1 MDNSQNPY
9 GEVPAGALGGQ
20 GIETLN
26 LSFSAMKTPET
37 TVSFL
42 SKTQGD
48 FAKYF
53 EEALSTCKAGF
64 HYFDKSLGEKGER
77 VAVRKFD
84 LVLLEV
90 YCKISGA
97 AKNDDGSYL
106 NYYSNYIK
114 DSRTEPFYVRCGGIN
129 NVQFSGLYADI
140 KNQKLMPKG
149 VGFHIHFFCYCP
161 QLDRVVDVML
171 TSALSRAFQKSVG
184 ESTGK
189 KWDKVFLFNL
199 CEDDLIWGFR
209 LNGYKNVTLEGFD
222 YQSGDLFIEPK
233 FVCGIVSPASPKEEM
248 KLWHA
253 KAVELQ
259 TQIRD
264 DYRAKNERRDK
275 NKPASEQGQQQNT
288 NTPPANNQQA
298 PFETP
303 TAPPQKDHS
312 AFLPGPDDDLP
323 F

>member
-26 LSFSAMKTPET
+26 LSFSAMKTPEA
-37 TVSFL
+37 TVSYL
-42 SKTQGD
+42 SRTQGA
-48 FAKYF
+48 FAEYF
-53 EEALSTCKAGF
+53 EEALNTCKAGF

-77 VAVRKFD
+77 VSVRKFD

-97 AKNDDGSYL
+97 TKMADGSYL

-114 DSRTEPFYVRCGGIN
+114 DSRTEPFYVRCAGIS

-140 KNQKLMPKG
+140 KKQNLMPDG

-171 TSALSRAFQKSVG
+171 TSALSRAFQKSIG

-189 KWDKVFLFNL
+189 KWEKIFLFNL

-209 LNGYKNVTLEGFD
+209 LNGYKNINAQGFD
-222 YQSGDLFIEPK
+222 YTSGDLFIEPK

-259 TQIRD
+259 TQIRE
-264 DYRAKNERRDK
+264 DYLAKNDRRNK
-275 NKPASEQGQQQNT
+275 NKPAQGQQQSTDTPAVNNQHT
-288 NTPPANNQQA
+288 PFDPPAD
-298 PFETP
+298 
-303 TAPPQKDHS
+303 PPQKDFS
-312 AFLPGPDDDLP
+312 SFLPSPGDDLP